1 MQLPQP
7 TELPQCTATDAA
19 APVKY
24 FTPFNSPTLQTRM
37 AIHAI
42 CEANAKR
49 RAEDRDG
56 KAWDKLTRKQQD
68 AYWSSEL
75 REWRNLAEQ
84 KGMRG
89 KCIARRA
96 K

>member
-1 MQLPQP
+1 M
-7 TELPQCTATDAA
+7 
-19 APVKY
+19 KY
-24 FTPFNSPTLQTRM
+24 FTPFNSPTLETKQ

-49 RAEDRDG
+49 RAKHRDG
-56 KAWDKLTRKQQD
+56 KAWDELTRKQQQ

-75 REWRNLAEQ
+75 REWRNLADQ
-84 KGMRG
+84 KGMRW
-89 KCIARRA
+89 KCTARLA